1 MKERIAIVDGVR
13 TPFCKAGTSLAR
25 VQADDLGAFIVKELM
40 SRTGFPSAKIDELI
54 FGNVGSPAH
63 AANIARVVA
72 LKAGLA
78 QNLIAYSVHRNCA
91 SGMESITTA
100 ANKILSGN
108 ANVILAGGT
117 ESMSNYPLLFGDK
130 MTSLFGKLMRA
141 KTLGQKLSA
150 MSSFR
155 PSFLKPKITVMMG
168 LTDPVCGL
176 NMGQTAEVL
185 AREFAISRE
194 KQDEFALNSHL
205 KADQAK
211 DLLATEIAPFPVPP
225 GYQKII
231 DTDNSVRPDQSLE
244 ALSKLRPY
252 FDRVNGTVTA
262 ANACPLTDGAGA
274 VLLMKES
281 QAKEMGLNVLGYL
294 KEYAYAGLEPNRM
307 GLGPVY
313 ATSKVLDK
321 AGMKMSD
328 MGLVEM
334 NEAFAAQI
342 IANLR
347 AFESDA
353 FAKKYLAKDKALG
366 EIDLTKFNI
375 YGGAIAIGHPVGVTG
390 TRLVLS
396 LLKQMKREKVQ
407 TGLATLCIGGGQGA
421 ALILE
426 SE

>member
-205 KADQAK
+205 KAAQAK

-313 ATSKVLDK
+313 ATSRVLDK

>member
-1 MKERIAIVDGVR
+1 
-13 TPFCKAGTSLAR
+13 

-205 KADQAK
+205 KAAQAK

>member
-205 KADQAK
+205 KAAQAK

>member
-205 KADQAK
+205 KAAQAK

-252 FDRVNGTVTA
+252 FDRINGTVTA

-426 SE
+426 AE

>member
-1 MKERIAIVDGVR
+1 
-13 TPFCKAGTSLAR
+13 
-25 VQADDLGAFIVKELM
+25 
-40 SRTGFPSAKIDELI
+40 
-54 FGNVGSPAH
+54 
-63 AANIARVVA
+63 
-72 LKAGLA
+72 
-78 QNLIAYSVHRNCA
+78 
-91 SGMESITTA
+91 
-100 ANKILSGN
+100 
-108 ANVILAGGT
+108 
-117 ESMSNYPLLFGDK
+117 

-205 KADQAK
+205 KAAQAK

-313 ATSKVLDK
+313 ASSKVLDK

>member
-78 QNLIAYSVHRNCA
+78 QDLIAYSVHRNCA

-100 ANKILSGN
+100 TNKILSGN

-130 MTSLFGKLMRA
+130 MTALFGKLMRA
-141 KTLGQKLSA
+141 KTLGQKIST

-194 KQDEFALNSHL
+194 EQDQFALNSHI
-205 KADQAK
+205 KAAQAQ
-211 DLLATEIAPFPVPP
+211 DLLASEIAPFPVPP

-244 ALSKLRPY
+244 ALGKLKPY

-281 QAKEMGLNVLGYL
+281 QAKEMGLDVLGYL
-294 KEYAYAGLEPNRM
+294 KEYAYAGLEPDRM

-426 SE
+426 AE

>member
-78 QNLIAYSVHRNCA
+78 QDLIAYSVHRNCA

-130 MTSLFGKLMRA
+130 MTALFGKLMRA

-205 KADQAK
+205 KAAQAK

-353 FAKKYLAKDKALG
+353 FAKKYLSKDKALG